1 MPHGG
6 ASSTGPVAK
15 QAVPQAS
22 SWFISLYLIVI
33 SDEFVTSPIIY
44 NSGDNHGPGSIN
56 VILNGGTPFWGVS
69 AKYTKIRGPPGGPKM
84 GPFGGPFG
92 DPPEGGFSGAP
103 RGAPRGTPKLAPP
116 GDGGHLT
123 DFVAN

>member
-1 MPHGG
+1 M
-6 ASSTGPVAK
+6 AK

-22 SWFISLYLIVI
+22 RWLISLYLIVI

-56 VILNGGTPFWGVS
+56 VILNGGTPSRDPCGGL
-69 AKYTKIRGPPGGPKM
+69 RGGPPGGSQN
-84 GPFGGPFG
+84 GPFLGSIWGPPGGG
-92 DPPEGGFSGAP
+92 VLGGLPGAP
-103 RGAPRGTPKLAPP
+103 GGTPKLAPP

>member
-1 MPHGG
+1 M
-6 ASSTGPVAK
+6 AK

-22 SWFISLYLIVI
+22 RWLISLYLIVI
-33 SDEFVTSPIIY
+33 YDEFVTSPIIY

-56 VILNGGTPFWGVS
+56 VILNGGTPISGGFLRKTPKS
-69 AKYTKIRGPPGGPKM
+69 RGPPGGPKM
-84 GPFGGPFG
+84 GPFGGPFR

-103 RGAPRGTPKLAPP
+103 PGAPAGTPKLAPP